1 MDYSARRLDATSWLS
16 RIDERPPILSCHARL
31 RSAGTSCRPSVAD
44 HAFGMCA
51 SGYVGY
57 KSID

>member
-16 RIDERPPILSCHARL
+16 RIDERPPILSC
-31 RSAGTSCRPSVAD
+31 SAGKLCRPSVAD
-44 HAFGMCA
+44 HAFGICA